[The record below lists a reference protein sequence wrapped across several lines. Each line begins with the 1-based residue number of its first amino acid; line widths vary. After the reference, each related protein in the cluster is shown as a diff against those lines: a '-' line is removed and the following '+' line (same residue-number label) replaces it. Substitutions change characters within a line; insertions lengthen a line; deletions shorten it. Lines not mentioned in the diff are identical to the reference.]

1 MDAKTRLCC
10 LIGNPVGHSLSPMIH
25 NTLAEELG
33 INLCYTAFKV
43 EKTDCMRLWQERTH
57 LIYLE

>member
-25 NTLAEELG
+25 NTLADTG
-33 INLCYTAFKV
+33 T
-43 EKTDCMRLWQERTH
+43 QRTPWSGTFAD
-57 LIYLE
+57 

>member
-33 INLCYTAFKV
+33 I
-43 EKTDCMRLWQERTH
+43 
-57 LIYLE
+57 YLS